1 MSTHRRDQ
9 DRPRPADDAVVDT
22 GKLGAMLFHA
32 LRRAHGGVMNGLHA
46 AFADEDIRALPFAVM
61 VVLSRN
67 PGLRQTQV
75 GFALDIQRTNLVPLI
90 DALEKRGLAERRA
103 VPGDRRARGVFLT
116 RLGAETL
123 ARLEARAAAHEE
135 KLAARLGADGRGQLL
150 ALLHRLSDPAF
161 DPDAG

>member
-1 MSTHRRDQ
+1 
-9 DRPRPADDAVVDT
+9 
-22 GKLGAMLFHA
+22 
-32 LRRAHGGVMNGLHA
+32 MNGWIQSSEKVSGCVFSFSL
-46 AFADEDIRALPFAVM
+46 IRSLFDFVCALVPTMLVPLTLEVLVALVFAVM

-103 VPGDRRARGVFLT
+103 VPGDRRARGLFLT
-116 RLGAETL
+116 KLGAETL
-123 ARLEARAAAHEE
+123 ARLEARAAAHEAR
-135 KLAARLGADGRGQLL
+135 LAARLGTDGRGKLL

-161 DPDAG
+161 DPDQG